1 MYDILTNFRER
12 KQMEVIQD
20 VRRQVDQASEGYTLS
35 LENMLQVG
43 FNLFRQAPAKLIVFS
58 LFGVLVF
65 SNPFTGLLLGG
76 PVSACYYH
84 MAHTLSRGGRIEP
97 SDYFKGFEK
106 FGDLLKLNLLILA
119 VVILGFAMLIV
130 PGIYF
135 AVSYV
140 FAHLFMW
147 FFDMEPT
154 QAIRLSRK
162 TVAGNFGQIFLLCLV
177 LAGINLLG
185 VLALGIGILVT
196 IPFSFCVAYA
206 AFDDIIGILK

>member
-1 MYDILTNFRER
+1 
-12 KQMEVIQD
+12 MEVIQD
-20 VRRQVDQASEGYTLS
+20 VHRQVDQASEGYALS
-35 LENMLQVG
+35 LENVLQGG
-43 FNLFRQAPAKLIVFS
+43 FNLFRKAPAELIAFS
-58 LFGVLVF
+58 LLGVLVF
-65 SNPFTGLLLGG
+65 SNPISGLLLGG

-84 MAHTLSRGGRIEP
+84 MAHKLSRGGRIEP
-97 SDYFKGFEK
+97 SDYFRGFEK

-119 VVILGFAMLIV
+119 VVVLGFAMLIV

-140 FAHLFMW
+140 FAHFFMW
-147 FFDMEPT
+147 FFDMEPA

-162 TVAGNFGQIFLLCLV
+162 TVAGNFGQVFLLYLL

-185 VLALGIGILVT
+185 VLAFGIGILIT
-196 IPFSFCVAYA
+196 MPLSFCVAYA

>member
-1 MYDILTNFRER
+1 
-12 KQMEVIQD
+12 MEVIQD
-20 VRRQVDQASEGYTLS
+20 LRGQVDQASEGYALS

-43 FNLFRQAPAKLIVFS
+43 FNLFRKAPAELIAFS

-65 SNPFTGLLLGG
+65 SNPLSGLLLGG
-76 PVSACYYH
+76 PVSASYYH
-84 MAHTLSRGGRIEP
+84 MAHKLSRGGRIEP

-106 FGDLLKLNLLILA
+106 FGDLLKLNLLIIL
-119 VVILGFAMLIV
+119 VVVLGFAMLIV

-140 FAHLFMW
+140 FAHFFIW
-147 FFDMEPT
+147 FYDMEPT

-162 TVAGNFGQIFLLCLV
+162 TVAGNFGQIFLLYLL

-185 VLALGIGILVT
+185 VLAFGIGILIT
-196 IPFSFCVAYA
+196 MPFSFCVAYA